1 MSLIQPFR
9 AYRPKA
15 DLAARV
21 ASVPYDVVNTAE
33 ARQLAEGNP
42 YSFLHVC
49 RPEIDLPEGIDEH
62 EDRVYATGAANLK
75 KFIDEGIL
83 AREPED
89 SLYLYQQRMG
99 EHVQTGLVALC
110 SVREYEENRIKKHEF
125 TRRDKEDDRTRHVS
139 EQNANAEP
147 VFLTYRAQAEIDA
160 IVDGVRTSAPLYDI
174 TTPDGIGHTV
184 WRIADPAMIAK
195 LVELFRGVASL
206 YIADGHHRTASAVR
220 YCEACRARNPHPNG
234 HEPYE
239 SFMAVV
245 FPHNQLKIFD
255 YNRVVKDLNGL
266 TPEQFLAKIGEKF
279 EVTPAGDQKTS
290 RQPSQPASFG
300 MYLQGKWYAL
310 KARAGS
316 YPAEDPIKRLDVS
329 ILQDNLLS
337 PVLGIHDPRTD
348 KRIDFVGGI
357 RGMDE
362 LERRVKEGYAVAFSL
377 YPHLARS
384 IDRRCRCGRG
394 NAAQVYMVRTKV
406 AVRATGTPLRVAH
419 I

>member
-15 DLAARV
+15 ELAARV

-33 ARQLAEGNP
+33 ARQLADGNP
-42 YSFLHVC
+42 YSFLHIC

-62 EDRVYATGAANLK
+62 EDRVYATGAENLK
-75 KFIDEGIL
+75 KFITSGIL
-83 AREPED
+83 TREAED
-89 SLYLYQQRMG
+89 SLYVYRQRMG
-99 EHVQTGLVALC
+99 EHVQDGLVALC
-110 SVREYEENRIKKHEF
+110 SVREYEDNLIKKHEF
-125 TRRDKEDDRTRHVS
+125 TRRDKEDDRTRHVT

-160 IVDGVRTSAPLYDI
+160 IVKAVCRAFPLYDI
-174 TTPDGIGHTV
+174 TTPDGIGHKV
-184 WRIADPAMIAK
+184 WKIAAPEVISK
-195 LVELFRGVASL
+195 LVELFGGVSAL

-220 YCEACRARNPHPNG
+220 YGQACRARNPHPTGN
-234 HEPYE
+234 EPYE

-245 FPHNQLKIFD
+245 FPHNQLRIFD

-266 TPEQFLAKIGEKF
+266 SPEQFLAKIEEKF
-279 EVTPAGDQKTS
+279 EVSAAVT
-290 RQPSQPASFG
+290 RQPAEPASFG
-300 MYLQGKWYAL
+300 MYLEGQWYTL
-310 KARAGS
+310 QARAGS
-316 YPAEDPIKRLDVS
+316 YPADDPIKRLDVS

-362 LERRVKEGYAVAFSL
+362 LERRVKQGYAVAFSMVPTSLDQLIDVADAGEVMPPKSTWFEPKLRSGLLVRL
-377 YPHLARS
+377 YE
-384 IDRRCRCGRG
+384 
-394 NAAQVYMVRTKV
+394 
-406 AVRATGTPLRVAH
+406 
-419 I
+419 

>member
-1 MSLIQPFR
+1 MSLIKPFR

-15 DLAARV
+15 ELAARV

-33 ARQLAEGNP
+33 ARQLADGNP

-62 EDRVYATGAANLK
+62 ADRVYATGAANLK
-75 KFIDEGIL
+75 KFIADGIL
-83 AREPED
+83 AREAED

-99 EHVQTGLVALC
+99 EHVQAGLVALC

-147 VFLTYRAQAEIDA
+147 VFLTYRAQTEIDA
-160 IVDGVRTSAPLYDI
+160 IVDAVRASAPLYDI
-174 TTPDGIGHTV
+174 TTPDGIAHAV

-195 LVELFRGVASL
+195 LIELFRGVEAL

-220 YCEACRARNPHPNG
+220 YGEACRARNPHPAGN
-234 HEPYE
+234 EPYE

-266 TPEQFLAKIGEKF
+266 TPEQFLAKVGEKF
-279 EVTPAGDQKTS
+279 EVSFAGDQKTS
-290 RQPSQPASFG
+290 RQPSQAASFG
-300 MYLQGKWYAL
+300 MYLQGKWYTL
-310 KARAGS
+310 KARVGS
-316 YPAEDPIKRLDVS
+316 YPAQDPIKRLDVS

-377 YPHLARS
+377 YPTSLDQLIDVADAGEVMPPKSTWFEPKLRS
-384 IDRRCRCGRG
+384 GLL
-394 NAAQVYMVRTKV
+394 VR
-406 AVRATGTPLRVAH
+406 LYE
-419 I
+419 

>member
-15 DLAARV
+15 ELAARV

-33 ARQLAEGNP
+33 ARQLAAGNP

-62 EDRVYATGAANLK
+62 EDRVYAMGAANLK
-75 KFIDEGIL
+75 KFIADGIL
-83 AREPED
+83 ARESEP
-89 SLYLYQQRMG
+89 SLYVYQQRMG
-99 EHVQTGLVALC
+99 EHVQAGLVALC

-147 VFLTYRAQAEIDA
+147 VFLTYRAHAEVDA
-160 IVDGVRTSAPLYDI
+160 IVDDVTATPPLYDV
-174 TTPDGIGHTV
+174 TTPDEIVHIV
-184 WRIADPAMIAK
+184 WRISDPAMIAR
-195 LVELFRGVASL
+195 LIELFGGVEAL

-220 YCEACRARNPHPNG
+220 YAQACLARNPHPAG
-234 HEPYE
+234 DEPYE
-239 SFMAVV
+239 SFMAVL
-245 FPHNQLKIFD
+245 FPHNQLKILD

-266 TPEQFLAKIGEKF
+266 PPSQLIAKITAKF
-279 EVTPAGDQKTS
+279 EVRLAET

-300 MYLQGKWYAL
+300 MYLQGNWYTL

-316 YPAEDPIKRLDVS
+316 YPADDPIKRLDVS
-329 ILQDNLLS
+329 ILQDNLLA
-337 PVLGIHDPRTD
+337 PLLGIHDPRTD

-362 LERRVKEGYAVAFSL
+362 LERRVREGYAVAFAL
-377 YPHLARS
+377 YPTSLDQLIDVADAGQVMPPKSTWFEPKLRS
-384 IDRRCRCGRG
+384 GLL
-394 NAAQVYMVRTKV
+394 VR
-406 AVRATGTPLRVAH
+406 LYE
-419 I
+419 

>member
-15 DLAARV
+15 ELAARV

-33 ARQLAEGNP
+33 ARHLADGNP

-75 KFIDEGIL
+75 KFIADGIL
-83 AREPED
+83 AREASD
-89 SLYLYQQRMG
+89 SLYVYQQRMG
-99 EHVQTGLVALC
+99 AHVQSGLVALC
-110 SVREYEENRIKKHEF
+110 SVREYEENLIKKHEF

-147 VFLTYRAQAEIDA
+147 VFLTYRAHAEIDA
-160 IVDGVRTSAPLYDI
+160 IVDDVTATEPLYDI
-174 TTPDGIGHTV
+174 TTPDEIVHIV
-184 WRIADPAMIAK
+184 WRITDPGMIAS
-195 LVELFRGVASL
+195 LIELFRGVDAL

-220 YCEACRARNPHPNG
+220 YAQACLARNPHPTG
-234 HEPYE
+234 GEPYE

-255 YNRVVKDLNGL
+255 YNRVVKDLHGL
-266 TPEQFLAKIGEKF
+266 PPSQFLAKISAKF
-279 EVTPAGDQKTS
+279 EISLAGGPQPS
-290 RQPSQPASFG
+290 RQPSQPATFG
-300 MYLQGKWYAL
+300 MYLQGRWYTL

-316 YPAEDPIKRLDVS
+316 YPADDPIKRLDVS

-337 PVLGIHDPRTD
+337 PLLGIHDPRTD

-362 LERRVKEGYAVAFSL
+362 LERRVDEGYAVAFAL
-377 YPHLARS
+377 YPTSLEQLIDVADAGQVMPPKSTWFEPKLRS
-384 IDRRCRCGRG
+384 GLL
-394 NAAQVYMVRTKV
+394 VR
-406 AVRATGTPLRVAH
+406 LYE
-419 I
+419 

>member
-15 DLAARV
+15 ELAGRV

-33 ARQLAEGNP
+33 ARQLAAGNP
-42 YSFLHVC
+42 FSFLHVC

-62 EDRVYATGAANLK
+62 EDRVYAMGAANLK
-75 KFIDEGIL
+75 KFIAEGIL
-83 AREPED
+83 AREEED
-89 SLYLYQQRMG
+89 SLYVYQQRMG
-99 EHVQTGLVALC
+99 EHVQAGLVALC
-110 SVREYEENRIKKHEF
+110 PVREYEENRIKKHEL
-125 TRRDKEDDRTRHVS
+125 TRRDKEDDRTRHVT

-147 VFLTYRAQAEIDA
+147 VFLTYRAEAEIDA
-160 IVDGVRTSAPLYDI
+160 IVDGVRASAPLYDI
-174 TTPDGIGHTV
+174 VTPDGIGHTV
-184 WRIADPAMIAK
+184 WRIADPAAVARLIK
-195 LVELFRGVASL
+195 LFGGVAAL

-220 YCEACRARNPHPNG
+220 YGQACRQRDPQPTG
-234 HEPYE
+234 KEQYE
-239 SFMAVV
+239 FFMAVV

-266 TPEQFLAKIGEKF
+266 TTEQFLAKLGEKF
-279 EVTPAGDQKTS
+279 EVSPAGA
-290 RQPSQPASFG
+290 RQPSQAASFG
-300 MYLQGKWYAL
+300 MYLKGKWYAL

-329 ILQDNLLS
+329 ILQDNLLA
-337 PVLGIHDPRTD
+337 PVLGIVDPRTD

-377 YPHLARS
+377 YPTSLNQLIDVADAGEIMPPKSTWFEPKLRS
-384 IDRRCRCGRG
+384 GLL
-394 NAAQVYMVRTKV
+394 VR
-406 AVRATGTPLRVAH
+406 LYE
-419 I
+419 

>member
-15 DLAARV
+15 ELAARV

-33 ARQLAEGNP
+33 ARQLADGNP

-62 EDRVYATGAANLK
+62 EDRVYAAGAANLK
-75 KFIDEGIL
+75 RFIGDGIL

-99 EHVQTGLVALC
+99 EHVQAGLVALC

-160 IVDGVRTSAPLYDI
+160 IVDAVRASAPLYDI
-174 TTPDGIGHTV
+174 TTPDGIVHTV
-184 WRIADPAMIAK
+184 WRISDPAMIAR
-195 LVELFRGVASL
+195 LIERFRGVGAL

-220 YCEACRARNPHPNG
+220 YGEACRARNPHPNG

-245 FPHNQLKIFD
+245 FPHNQLKILD
-255 YNRVVKDLNGL
+255 YNRIVRDLNGL
-266 TPEQFLAKIGEKF
+266 SPEQFLAKIGEKF
-279 EVTPAGDQKTS
+279 EVSPAAG
-290 RQPSQPASFG
+290 RQPSQAASFG
-300 MYLQGKWYAL
+300 MYLQGRWYTL

-316 YPAEDPIKRLDVS
+316 YPTEDPIKRLDVS

-362 LERRVKEGYAVAFSL
+362 LERRVRGRIRGCL
-377 YPHLARS
+377 LALS
-384 IDRRCRCGRG
+384 DLAGSTDRRGRCW
-394 NAAQVYMVRTKV
+394 
-406 AVRATGTPLRVAH
+406 
-419 I
+419 